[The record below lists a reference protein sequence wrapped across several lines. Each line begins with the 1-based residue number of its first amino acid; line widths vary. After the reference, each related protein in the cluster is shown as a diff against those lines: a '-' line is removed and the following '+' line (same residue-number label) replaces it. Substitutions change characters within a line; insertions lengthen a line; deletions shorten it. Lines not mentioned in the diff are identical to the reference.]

1 MNHSARDIVIPAQ
14 TQLAAP
20 ATRPVTLWLDY
31 TLTGCLVLL
40 VCAAPHSIA
49 VTQIAWGVGLFVW
62 VVRCALRPRPRLQ
75 RTPIDYALL
84 GFFILT
90 FISALCSYDVDV
102 SIGKLRA
109 ASLFTIVY
117 LVAQHVHTRRR
128 LRLLTLLLVVSC
140 MVNVGYTFVKYARGR
155 GVKLNR
161 LTVDSPLRRFNLLE
175 GDTLLTADGRPL
187 RSTGALARA
196 LAGPPAA
203 PTVHITFYR
212 REWVSDVIIPR
223 GVLLQGNTASAQL
236 GLMNWSLG
244 RDERATGFYGFYVT
258 YAEVLQLIGSLA
270 VGLFIALRRK
280 WSRTG
285 VLLALAFVGMSVAL
299 LMTVTRASWGAFLV
313 SVGVML
319 LAGAASKRAIL
330 LVALGALLA
339 VPVGLYV
346 LRQKRQ
352 VGFLDQGDGSI
363 TWRETVYREGF
374 NLLVSRPR
382 HLLVG
387 IGMDTIK
394 RHWRA
399 WGMFDHG
406 RLPWGHMHSTPLQI
420 ALERGLPTLAAWL
433 ALLFIYLRM
442 LWRLV
447 RSPQVT
453 DWIERGLALGALGGT
468 CGFFT
473 TGLVHYNLGDSEVV
487 MVFYLI
493 MGLALVVERFARE
506 KPRVET
512 T

>member
-1 MNHSARDIVIPAQ
+1 MNHSALDTATPSQ
-14 TQLAAP
+14 TQLAIP
-20 ATRPVTLWLDY
+20 HIRPVTLWLDY
-31 TLTGCLVLL
+31 TLTGCLLL
-40 VCAAPHSIA
+40 LTFAAPHSIA
-49 VTQIAWGVGLFVW
+49 VTQIAWSVGLLVW
-62 VVRCALRPRPRLQ
+62 VVRLIVQPRPRLQ
-75 RTPIDYALL
+75 RTPVDYALL

-117 LVAQHVHTRRR
+117 LVAQNIHTRRM
-128 LRLLTLLLVVSC
+128 LRLLVLLLVASC
-140 MVNVGYTFVKYARGR
+140 MLNVGYTFLKYARGR
-155 GVKLNR
+155 GVKLNG
-161 LTVDSPLRRFNLLE
+161 LTADSPLRRFNLLE

-196 LAGPPAA
+196 LAGPPDA
-203 PTVHITFYR
+203 PSVHIAFYR

-223 GVLLQGNTASAQL
+223 GLLLQGNTASAQL
-236 GLMNWSLG
+236 GLTNWSLG

-258 YAEVLQLIGSLA
+258 YAEVLQLIASLA

-280 WSRTG
+280 RSRNG
-285 VLLALAFVGMSVAL
+285 VLLALAFVGMSLAL
-299 LMTVTRASWGAFLV
+299 LMTVTRASWGAFIV

-330 LVALGALLA
+330 LVAFGALLA

-352 VGFLDQGDGSI
+352 VGFLDQSDGSI

-374 NLLVSRPR
+374 HLLVSRPR

-447 RSPQVT
+447 RSAQVT

-506 KPRVET
+506 KSRVET